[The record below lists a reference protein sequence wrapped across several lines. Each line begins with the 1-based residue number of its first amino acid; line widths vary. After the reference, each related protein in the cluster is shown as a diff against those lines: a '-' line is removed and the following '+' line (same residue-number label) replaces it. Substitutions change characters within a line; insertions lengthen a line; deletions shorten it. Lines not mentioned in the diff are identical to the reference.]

1 MVINLNDGYA
11 DVLSKISSSSPTPGG
26 GSVAALTL
34 AHAHALGMMV
44 SRLTLGKEK
53 WSEGHDSAT
62 EVIESSTEGIE
73 LSLLLADEDAS
84 AFDTVMNSYR
94 LPRDN
99 DLQKS
104 TRSDAIVSSTINA
117 ALVPLKIMRAS
128 SDFLQSIIGLSR
140 TGNPNALTDLL
151 ASSELALASSR
162 IASYNVRI
170 NLDSLDDTDEKK
182 NISQEMD
189 SLLKSTLVSSST
201 IESTI
206 MERLKWD

>member
-1 MVINLNDGYA
+1 MINLNDGYA
-11 DVLSKISSSSPTPGG
+11 DVLSKISSSSATPGG

-53 WSEGHDSAT
+53 WLEGQDFARK
-62 EVIESSTEGIE
+62 VIESSTEGIKRA
-73 LSLLLADEDAS
+73 LSLADEDAS
-84 AFDTVMNSYR
+84 AFDAVIDSYN

-99 DLQKS
+99 ESQKS
-104 TRSDAIVSSTINA
+104 IRAEAIVSSTINA
-117 ALVPLKIMRAS
+117 ALVPLEIMRAS
-128 SDFLQSIIGLSR
+128 SEFLQSIIGLSK
-140 TGNPNALTDLL
+140 TGNAYALTDLL
-151 ASSELALASSR
+151 ASSELAHASSR

-182 NISQEMD
+182 NISQEME
-189 SLLKSTLVSSST
+189 TLQNASVTSYST

-206 MERLKWD
+206 LERLKWD

>member
-1 MVINLNDGYA
+1 MINLNDGYA

-44 SRLTLGKEK
+44 SSLTLGKDK

-62 EVIESSTEGIE
+62 KVMESSTEGIKRA
-73 LSLLLADEDAS
+73 LILAAEDAS
-84 AFDTVMNSYR
+84 AFDAVIDSYN

-99 DLQKS
+99 DSQKLI
-104 TRSDAIVSSTINA
+104 RADAIVSSTINA
-117 ALVPLKIMRAS
+117 ALVPLKIMRDS
-128 SDFLQSIIGLSR
+128 SDFLQSIVGLSK

-151 ASSELALASSR
+151 SSSELARASSR
-162 IASYNVRI
+162 IASYNVKI
-170 NLDSLDDTDEKK
+170 NLDSLEDTDEKK
-182 NISQEMD
+182 NISQEME
-189 SLLKSTLVSSST
+189 SLQNESVASSSV

>member
-1 MVINLNDGYA
+1 MINLNDGYT
-11 DVLSKISSSSPTPGG
+11 DVLTKISSSSPTPGG

-53 WSEGHDSAT
+53 WSEGHDSAS

-73 LSLLLADEDAS
+73 LSLLLANEDAA
-84 AFDTVMNSYR
+84 AFDAVMDSYR

-104 TRSDAIVSSTINA
+104 IRAEAISSSTINA

-128 SDFLQSIIGLSR
+128 SDFLQSIMGLSR

-151 ASSELALASSR
+151 ASSELAYVSSKV
-162 IASYNVRI
+162 ASYNVRI

-182 NISQEMD
+182 NISQEME
-189 SLLKSTLVSSST
+189 SLLKASLACSST
-201 IESTI
+201 IESI
-206 MERLKWD
+206 ILERLKWD

>member
-1 MVINLNDGYA
+1 MINLNDGYA

-53 WSEGHDSAT
+53 WSEGHDFAT
-62 EVIESSTEGIE
+62 KVIESSTVGIE
-73 LSLLLADEDAS
+73 RALLLSDEDAS
-84 AFDTVMNSYR
+84 AFDAVIDSYN

-99 DLQKS
+99 DSQKS
-104 TRSDAIVSSTINA
+104 IRAEAIVSSTIKA

-128 SDFLQSIIGLSR
+128 SDFLQSIIGLSK
-140 TGNPNALTDLL
+140 TGNANALTDLL
-151 ASSELALASSR
+151 ASSELAHASSR
-162 IASYNVRI
+162 IASYNVKI

-182 NISQEMD
+182 NISQEMEKLQKA
-189 SLLKSTLVSSST
+189 SLASSCI

-206 MERLKWD
+206 LERLKWD

>member
-1 MVINLNDGYA
+1 MINLNDGYA

-53 WSEGHDSAT
+53 WSEGHDFAT
-62 EVIESSTEGIE
+62 KVIESSTVGIE
-73 LSLLLADEDAS
+73 RALLLSDEDAS
-84 AFDTVMNSYR
+84 AFDAVIDSYN

-99 DLQKS
+99 DSQKS
-104 TRSDAIVSSTINA
+104 IRAEAIVSSTIKA

-128 SDFLQSIIGLSR
+128 SDFLQSIIGLSK
-140 TGNPNALTDLL
+140 TGNANALTDLL
-151 ASSELALASSR
+151 ASSELAHASSR
-162 IASYNVRI
+162 IASYNVKI
-170 NLDSLDDTDEKK
+170 NLDSLDNTDEKK
-182 NISQEMD
+182 NISQEMEKLQKA
-189 SLLKSTLVSSST
+189 SLASSCI

-206 MERLKWD
+206 LERLKWD

>member
-1 MVINLNDGYA
+1 MINLNDGYA

-53 WSEGHDSAT
+53 WSEGHISAS
-62 EVIESSTEGIE
+62 EVIELSTKGID

-84 AFDTVMNSYR
+84 AFDAVMDSYR

-104 TRSDAIVSSTINA
+104 IRIEAIESSTINA

-151 ASSELALASSR
+151 ASSELAYASSK
-162 IASYNVRI
+162 IASYNVQI
-170 NLDSLDDTDEKK
+170 NLDSLDNTDENK
-182 NISQEMD
+182 NISQEME
-189 SLLKSTLVSSST
+189 SLLKASLDSSTT
-201 IESTI
+201 IESII

>member
-1 MVINLNDGYA
+1 MINLNDGYA

-53 WSEGHDSAT
+53 WSEGHDFAA
-62 EVIESSTEGIE
+62 EVIESSTVGIE
-73 LSLLLADEDAS
+73 RALLLSDEDAS
-84 AFDTVMNSYR
+84 AFDAVIDSYN

-99 DLQKS
+99 DSQKS
-104 TRSDAIVSSTINA
+104 IRAEAIVSSTIKA

-128 SDFLQSIIGLSR
+128 SDFLQSIIGLSK
-140 TGNPNALTDLL
+140 TGNANALTDLL
-151 ASSELALASSR
+151 ASSELAHASSR
-162 IASYNVRI
+162 IASYNVKI
-170 NLDSLDDTDEKK
+170 NLDSLDNTDEKK
-182 NISQEMD
+182 NISQEMEKLQKA
-189 SLLKSTLVSSST
+189 SLASSCI

-206 MERLKWD
+206 LERLKWD